1 MQIEKSI
8 EQEKVKEVVDNEEY
22 LNIGLSAKLE
32 NESFYEEFLQ
42 DHNNDF
48 YDFIREQQENN
59 QIQPINFDFYL
70 E

>member
-8 EQEKVKEVVDNEEY
+8 EQERIKEEFENEQY
-22 LNIGLSAKLE
+22 LNIGVTTKLE
-32 NESFYEEFLQ
+32 SESFYEEFLQ

-59 QIQPINFDFYL
+59 
-70 E
+70 